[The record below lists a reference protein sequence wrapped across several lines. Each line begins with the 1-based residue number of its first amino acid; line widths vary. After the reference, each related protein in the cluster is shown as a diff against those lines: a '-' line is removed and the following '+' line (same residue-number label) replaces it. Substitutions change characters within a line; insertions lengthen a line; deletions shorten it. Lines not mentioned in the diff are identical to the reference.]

1 MARPRGE
8 VRQALADAAQRLY
21 PLRDAVSA
29 RELAEAAQVGYEVA
43 RETLK
48 DMVRA
53 GELVRAGSAKV
64 PGQRWHGLY
73 EPASASVPQELPQAW
88 GGIEAL
94 GDVMHAM
101 ARPVDV

>member
-1 MARPRGE
+1 M
-8 VRQALADAAQRLY
+8 RQALADAAQRLY

-43 RETLK
+43 RETIK

-53 GELVRAGSAKV
+53 GELVRAGSVNV

-73 EPASASVPQELPQAW
+73 QPAEAEGGDAAAGDVPQAW

-94 GDVMHAM
+94 AAVMHVV
-101 ARPVDV
+101 ARPVD